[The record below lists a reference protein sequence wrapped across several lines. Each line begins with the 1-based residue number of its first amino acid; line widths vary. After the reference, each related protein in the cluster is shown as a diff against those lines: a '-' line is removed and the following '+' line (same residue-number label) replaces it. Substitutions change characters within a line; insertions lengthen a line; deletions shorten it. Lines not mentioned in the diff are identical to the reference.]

1 MWRGRRSPSRS
12 LETRV
17 ARPHGEKYEK
27 FSSISRRRG
36 ARRRMLEDEESVFSL
51 KRLELVLLLEKNQKF
66 FTFGSL
72 CLVCWSPG
80 VTLRTMEGNSAHE
93 SVAYPSGREDSH
105 GARPGRLWFASS
117 EIHFSQQLRVEDEK
131 SHFFFTY
138 VVAQLVLPD
147 DRAYAGTKQK
157 LGGPYRYRSEG

>member
-1 MWRGRRSPSRS
+1 MWRGRTSPSRR
-12 LETRV
+12 LETQV

-27 FSSISRRRG
+27 FSSISRRHG

-51 KRLELVLLLEKNQKF
+51 KRFELVLLLEKNQKF

-72 CLVCWSPG
+72 CLLCWSSG
-80 VTLRTMEGNSAHE
+80 VTLRTMESDSAHE

-117 EIHFSQQLRVEDEK
+117 KIHFSPQLHVEDEN
-131 SHFFFTY
+131 SHFFFTN
-138 VVAQLVLPD
+138 VVDQLVLPD
-147 DRAYAGTKQK
+147 DRTYAGTKQK
-157 LGGPYRYRSEG
+157 LGRPYGDRSEG